1 MLQVFEL
8 LSRLLLPTWS
18 RDNWQSTIRTLVN
31 AHPEYAHIGAWGA
44 RETADI
50 VYDDT
55 TGMLTLL
62 LIEKGYLNHNEWN
75 GETPK
80 YFVEVKTT
88 TGPCNVPFFMSE
100 NQYRLVSISY
110 SVLLA
115 RD

>member
-1 MLQVFEL
+1 LPQVFEL
-8 LSRLLLPTWS
+8 LSSLVLPNWS

-31 AHPEYAHIGAWGA
+31 AHQEYADIGAWGA

-55 TGMLTLL
+55 TGMLTRF
-62 LIEKGYLNHNEWN
+62 LIEEGYLNRNDW
-75 GETPK
+75 GGKTPK
-80 YFVEVKTT
+80 YLVEVKTT
-88 TGPCNVPFFMSE
+88 TGPCNVPFFVSQ
-100 NQYRLVSISY
+100 NQYRLVSMYY